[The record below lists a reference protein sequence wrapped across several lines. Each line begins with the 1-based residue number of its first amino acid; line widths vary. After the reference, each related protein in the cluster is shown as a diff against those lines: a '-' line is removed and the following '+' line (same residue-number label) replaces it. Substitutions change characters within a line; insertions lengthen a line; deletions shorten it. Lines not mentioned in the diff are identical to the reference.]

1 MKEESKEIREKFI
14 DFIHNTKQTDEQ
26 FELRLE
32 WERKHPTVDDEYIF
46 SIVTQFVESLQKEQ
60 PKEQGAEEFF
70 KKWSNGMPLS
80 FVMENKDLCIDL
92 LTEYAQQL
100 NNVPTD
106 EEIEK
111 EAEKFFKKRSHQ
123 EVHGGD
129 LVLSES
135 AFDDYIDKIL
145 KNK

>member
-1 MKEESKEIREKFI
+1 MKTEEIKEVLKNVKENINCGNLNDAKTLINQLSK
-14 DFIHNTKQTDEQ
+14 
-26 FELRLE
+26 
-32 WERKHPTVDDEYIF
+32 
-46 SIVTQFVESLQKEQ
+46 SLQKEQ